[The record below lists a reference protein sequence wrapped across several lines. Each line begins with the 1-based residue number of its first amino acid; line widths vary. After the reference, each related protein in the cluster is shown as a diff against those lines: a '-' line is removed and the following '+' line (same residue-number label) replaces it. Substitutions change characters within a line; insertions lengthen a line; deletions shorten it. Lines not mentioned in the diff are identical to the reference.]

1 MSAPTPIP
9 YMRVQPTFPSV
20 PYRDE
25 EIEQSIPERFEQ
37 QARAHGGRLAVK
49 SDEASYTFR
58 DLNRT
63 ANRIAHRILSR
74 RGDRVEP
81 IALLLDHG
89 AGVLAALLGV
99 LKTGKFYVVLDPT
112 YPRDRLTY
120 MLEDSGAGLMVADSQ
135 NIAFARD
142 LSGGRIEIVDFDDPN
157 ENSPEAELGA
167 YPPPDA
173 LAMILYTSGSTGRP
187 KGVMHTHRN
196 VLADVRNLTNELHI
210 GIDDKWLLH
219 TSVSFANS
227 IRTIY
232 GALLNG
238 ASVYP
243 YDTKKKGL
251 GEMAQWLLSNEI
263 TILRSVPTTFRH
275 FMSALAEHRKFPAV
289 RVLSVGGEPLFRADL
304 DYFNRHFPPHCV
316 LVHALGPTECL
327 TVCWS
332 CIPHGASIAESKLPI
347 GYPLKDKEVLI
358 LDDGGRELGE
368 EEIGEIAVKSRY
380 ISPGYWRDP
389 ERTQSAFLPDPSGS
403 DKRIY
408 LTGDLGM
415 RLKGGCLVHI
425 GRRDFQTK
433 VRGFRIDVSEIEL
446 ALRDIDGIED
456 AVVAGREDDSG
467 ETRLVAYFV
476 SSAGREMTVT
486 RIRQHLVRALPEY
499 MIPSAFVGL
508 DALPKTPNGKTDR
521 LNLPAPPRARPK
533 LDTPFA
539 PPETSVHKRLAR
551 IWAEMLGLEAVGID
565 DNYFELGGNS
575 LLAARLFVEIEK
587 RFGQSLAWA
596 NIIKAPTIAR
606 LASLLEEGPPR
617 Y

>member
-1 MSAPTPIP
+1 
-9 YMRVQPTFPSV
+9 
-20 PYRDE
+20 
-25 EIEQSIPERFEQ
+25 
-37 QARAHGGRLAVK
+37 
-49 SDEASYTFR
+49 
-58 DLNRT
+58 
-63 ANRIAHRILSR
+63 
-74 RGDRVEP
+74 
-81 IALLLDHG
+81 
-89 AGVLAALLGV
+89 
-99 LKTGKFYVVLDPT
+99 
-112 YPRDRLTY
+112 
-120 MLEDSGAGLMVADSQ
+120 
-135 NIAFARD
+135 
-142 LSGGRIEIVDFDDPN
+142 
-157 ENSPEAELGA
+157 
-167 YPPPDA
+167 
-173 LAMILYTSGSTGRP
+173 
-187 KGVMHTHRN
+187 
-196 VLADVRNLTNELHI
+196 
-210 GIDDKWLLH
+210 
-219 TSVSFANS
+219 
-227 IRTIY
+227 
-232 GALLNG
+232 
-238 ASVYP
+238 VYP

-251 GEMAQWLLSNEI
+251 GQMAQWLLSNEI

-275 FMSALAEHRKFPAV
+275 FMSALPEDRRFPAV

-332 CIPHGASIAESKLPI
+332 CIAHGAGVAESKLPI

-358 LDDGGRELGE
+358 LDDSRRELGE

-389 ERTQSAFLPDPSGS
+389 ERTRSAFLPDPAGS

-456 AVVAGREDDSG
+456 AVVAGREGDSG

-476 SSAGREMTVT
+476 SSAGAEITVT
-486 RIRQHLVRALPEY
+486 RIRQHLARVLPEY

-521 LNLPAPPRARPK
+521 LNLPPPPRARPK

-539 PPETSVHKRLAR
+539 SPETSAQKTLAQ
-551 IWAEMLGLEAVGID
+551 IWAEGLGLDAVGIN

-587 RFGQSLAWA
+587 RLGQSLAWA

-606 LASLLEEGPPR
+606 LASLIEGAA
-617 Y
+617 